1 MKTLTHPA
9 GLIGLTILMATPLTT
24 SADVEEPAIP
34 HCDNPYGTV
43 ALREASGGGWW
54 ESYDLENPEAL
65 IKLYVNESGCFTLVD
80 RGAGLDMGTNERM
93 LAESG
98 DLQGGSNVGSG
109 QLLAA
114 DFFLVPDLIG
124 NDDDSGGRRI
134 GGILGGKIGDSIG
147 GILGDVKTKKLEAD
161 TILTLV
167 NARTGVQTATAR
179 GKAEQRDV
187 SFNVGGLLGVAG
199 GVSSYKDTQIG
210 RVIAAAYAAAY
221 SELVAK
227 VQSSGG
233 ALATADAP
241 VESYVI
247 ALDTDMYKTAARD
260 ETVRGLRE
268 GMFVYPTGNRDGA
281 FLEVKDKFGT
291 TGWVSVEDLQ

>member
-1 MKTLTHPA
+1 MNALYRLTTLAVATTLTAIPA
-9 GLIGLTILMATPLTT
+9 
-24 SADVEEPAIP
+24 SAKDVEEPAIP
-34 HCDNPYGTV
+34 HCDEPYGTI
-43 ALREASGGGWW
+43 ALQEAAGGDWW
-54 ESYDLENPEAL
+54 DSYDLENPEAL

-80 RGAGLDMGTNERM
+80 RGAGLEMNTNERM
-93 LAESG
+93 IAESG
-98 DLQGGSNVGSG
+98 GMQVGSNVGSG

-114 DFFLVPDLIG
+114 DFFLVPDLIT

-179 GKAEQRDV
+179 GKAEKRDV
-187 SFNVGGLLGVAG
+187 SFDVGGILGVAG
-199 GVSSYKDTQIG
+199 GVSSYQDTQIG
-210 RVIAAAYAAAY
+210 RVIAAAYATAY
-221 SELVAK
+221 SELIAK
-227 VQSSGG
+227 VEASGG
-233 ALATADAP
+233 AVASADAP

-247 ALDTDMYKTAARD
+247 AIDTDMYKAPSRGEA
-260 ETVRGLRE
+260 VRGLRQ

>member
-1 MKTLTHPA
+1 MNALMQLTALAAVTL
-9 GLIGLTILMATPLTT
+9 LMAAPA
-24 SADVEEPAIP
+24 SAKDVEEPAIP
-34 HCDNPYGTV
+34 HCDKPYGTI
-43 ALREASGGGWW
+43 ALQEAAGGGWW
-54 ESYDLENPEAL
+54 DNYDLENPEAL

-80 RGAGLDMGTNERM
+80 RGAGLEMNTNERM
-93 LAESG
+93 IAESG
-98 DLQGGSNVGSG
+98 GMQVGSNVGSG

-114 DFFLVPDLIG
+114 DFFLVPDLIT

-179 GKAEQRDV
+179 GKAEKRDV
-187 SFNVGGLLGVAG
+187 SFDVGGILGVAG
-199 GVSSYKDTQIG
+199 GVSSYQDTQIG
-210 RVIAAAYAAAY
+210 RVIAAAYATAY
-221 SELVAK
+221 SELIAK
-227 VQSSGG
+227 VEASGG
-233 ALATADAP
+233 AIASADAP
-241 VESYVI
+241 VESYLI
-247 ALDTDMYKTAARD
+247 AIDTDMYKAPARG
-260 ETVRGLRE
+260 EAVRGLRQ